1 MNQIRETYKHIQE
14 RAKEIHKF
22 IKEKGLNCL
31 SFEYSEL
38 LCYDYFYLNEDFYM
52 NKTYLSFVEIYR
64 DSSDEVSHIPIQLF
78 ESDDWKA
85 ILIEDNEVGK
95 QRKLQV
101 SEAVKE
107 QAKKREYN
115 EYLKLKEKFEGK

>member
-1 MNQIRETYKHIQE
+1 MSISEN
-14 RAKEIHKF
+14 RAKEICKF

-38 LCYDYFYLNEDFYM
+38 LHYNYFYVNEDSFI
-52 NKTYLSFVEIYR
+52 NKKYLSFVEIYR
-64 DSSDEVSHIPIQLF
+64 DSSDEVSHVPIELF
-78 ESDDWKA
+78 ESDNWKN

-101 SEAVKE
+101 NEAVKE
-107 QAKKREYN
+107 QARKREYN
-115 EYLKLKEKFEGK
+115 EYLKLKEKFEGR